1 MDRDCHHFCEKWPSL
16 ISAGIEGGRA
26 TTGAESM
33 CEVAQQDVA
42 GHCETLVRSS
52 FLALTGAN
60 AADCCPCRFSLRHL
74 CEGRS
79 VLGICATWHSR
90 SLSHRLRNT
99 NLQLMLSA
107 TSTAALREW
116 SARCVTLQFL
126 GLLQSKRRLV
136 SRVSVNICGWLPITF
151 SNAGPAGEK
160 SWQLLSCIGGSMSV
174 LFLWSS
180 TSPAKTIHVVAQRSL
195 PLAAT
200 QHPVVCMY
208 L

>member
-1 MDRDCHHFCEKWPSL
+1 MDRDCHHFCEYWPSL
-16 ISAGIEGGRA
+16 ISAGIEVGRA

-79 VLGICATWHSR
+79 VIGICATWHSR

-116 SARCVTLQFL
+116 SPRCVTLQFL
-126 GLLQSKRRLV
+126 GFCRANVAWSPAFRL
-136 SRVSVNICGWLPITF
+136 TF
-151 SNAGPAGEK
+151 ADGFPSLFSMLGQAAWREIVATPE
-160 SWQLLSCIGGSMSV
+160 LCSMSV
-174 LFLWSS
+174 FFL
-180 TSPAKTIHVVAQRSL
+180 
-195 PLAAT
+195 
-200 QHPVVCMY
+200 
-208 L
+208 